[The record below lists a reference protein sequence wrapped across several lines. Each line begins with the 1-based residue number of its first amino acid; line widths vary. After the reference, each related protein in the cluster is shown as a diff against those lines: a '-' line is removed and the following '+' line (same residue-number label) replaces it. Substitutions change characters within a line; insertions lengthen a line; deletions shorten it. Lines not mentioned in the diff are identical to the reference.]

1 MKKDIFLALFFML
14 SGGALI
20 AALPTSPLNEEYTIT
35 GNETV
40 HGEWWQPYQ
49 VGDNGILNIYGEG
62 AMLTVNYA
70 YNYSPTFSCSGIVN
84 VGSDT
89 DFGRLVVT
97 STEAFED
104 GWNNIINFT
113 GTINVGYLGDFSI
126 SGEYPSHYG
135 TIFSIRNLNVD
146 GTVSVMSSIQN
157 NVSYFAVGNLNLSKD
172 GMFTSEID
180 IQMTGNGVY
189 NIYGNG
195 LSAPRIR
202 ITKDDGGAGK
212 VINLKSKD
220 VLSGVNVIDFES
232 NQAVSS
238 SLRINAEADN
248 TIKAIIFNSN
258 SVLEI
263 SVAEGQKLL
272 LNNLKIKDSSVSN
285 VAIEFY
291 DYTNGSFGI
300 GNSDVWIEDNRL
312 YIPSTDTYVDLIAYD
327 AEGSVLSGIW
337 SLYWDGYTNSF
348 MFNQTVP
355 EPAVFAVVL
364 GGLALFCALRNRR
377 RPRSR

>member
-1 MKKDIFLALFFML
+1 ML

-20 AALPTSPLNEEYTIT
+20 ADLPTSPLNEEYTIT

-40 HGEWWQPYQ
+40 NGQWYHHYK

-62 AMLTVNYA
+62 AMLTVNYGH
-70 YNYSPTFSCSGIVN
+70 NYSPTFSGSGIVN

-97 STEAFED
+97 SAGAFEED

-126 SGEYPSHYG
+126 SGEYPSDYG
-135 TIFSIRNLNVD
+135 TKFSIRNLNVD

-157 NVSYFAVGNLNLSKD
+157 NVSYFAVENLNLSKD

-202 ITKDDGGAGK
+202 ISQGEGN
-212 VINLKSKD
+212 VINLHGENL
-220 VLSGVNVIDFES
+220 LSNIKTIDPS
-232 NQAVSS
+232 NGAY
-238 SLRINAEADN
+238 LRINAYADN
-248 TIKAIIFNSN
+248 TLNGYTFTSN
-258 SVLEI
+258 AKLGI
-263 SVAEGQKLL
+263 SVSAGETLIID
-272 LNNLKIKDSSVSN
+272 NLKIENTNVSN

-300 GNSDVWIEDNRL
+300 GNSDVSIEDNRL

-337 SLYWDGYTNSF
+337 SLDWDGYTNSF

>member
-1 MKKDIFLALFFML
+1 ML

-20 AALPTSPLNEEYTIT
+20 ADLPTSPLNEEYTIT

-40 HGEWWQPYQ
+40 HGEWYNHYQ

-62 AMLTVNYA
+62 AMLTVNYGH
-70 YNYSPTFSCSGIVN
+70 NYSPTFSGSGIVN

-97 STEAFED
+97 STNAFED
-104 GWNNIINFT
+104 GWGKIINFT

-126 SGEYPSHYG
+126 SGEFPSDYA
-135 TIFSIRNLNVD
+135 TRFSIRNLNVD
-146 GTVSVMSSIQN
+146 GTISVMSSIQN
-157 NVSYFAVGNLNLSKD
+157 NVSYFEVGNLNLSKD

-180 IQMTGNGVY
+180 IQMTNGVY

-202 ITKDDGGAGK
+202 ISQGEGN
-212 VINLKSKD
+212 VINLNGENL
-220 VLSGVNVIDFES
+220 LSNIKTIYFES
-232 NQAVSS
+232 SNGGY
-238 SLRINAEADN
+238 LRINAYADN
-248 TIKAIIFNSN
+248 TLNEFIFTSN
-258 SVLEI
+258 AKLGI
-263 SVAEGQKLL
+263 SVSAGETLIID
-272 LNNLKIKDSSVSN
+272 NLKIESTNVSN

-327 AEGSVLSGIW
+327 AEGSILSGIW
-337 SLYWDGYTNSF
+337 SLDWDGYTNSF

-355 EPAVFAVVL
+355 EPAVFAVAL

>member
-1 MKKDIFLALFFML
+1 MKKNIFLALFLML

-70 YNYSPTFSCSGIVN
+70 YNYSPTFSGSGIVN

-89 DFGRLVVT
+89 DFGRLVFT
-97 STEAFED
+97 STKAFED
-104 GWNNIINFT
+104 SWNNIINFT

-146 GTVSVMSSIQN
+146 GTVSVMSSIQS

-202 ITKDDGGAGK
+202 ISQSEGN
-212 VINLKSKD
+212 VINLNGENL
-220 VLSGVNVIDFES
+220 LSNIKTIDFES
-232 NQAVSS
+232 SNGGY
-238 SLRINAEADN
+238 LRINAYADN
-248 TIKAIIFNSN
+248 TLNGFTFTSN
-258 SVLEI
+258 AKLGI
-263 SVAEGQKLL
+263 SVSAGETLIID
-272 LNNLKIKDSSVSN
+272 NLKIKSTNVSN
-285 VAIEFY
+285 VAIEFF
-291 DYTNGSFGI
+291 DYENGSFGI

-337 SLYWDGYTNSF
+337 SLDWDGYTNSF
-348 MFNQTVP
+348 MFNQAVP

>member
-1 MKKDIFLALFFML
+1 ML

-40 HGEWWQPYQ
+40 HGQWYNHYQ

-62 AMLTVNYA
+62 AMLTVNYGH
-70 YNYSPTFSCSGIVN
+70 NYSPTFSGSGIVN

-97 STEAFED
+97 SAGAFED

-126 SGEYPSHYG
+126 SGEFPSHYG
-135 TIFSIRNLNVD
+135 TIFSIRNLNID
-146 GTVSVMSSIQN
+146 GTVSVMPSIQN
-157 NVSYFAVGNLNLSKD
+157 NVSYFEVGNLNLSKD

-202 ITKDDGGAGK
+202 ISQGEGN
-212 VINLKSKD
+212 VINLNGENL
-220 VLSGVNVIDFES
+220 LSNIKTIDFQS
-232 NQAVSS
+232 YGGY
-238 SLRINAEADN
+238 LRINAYADN
-248 TIKAIIFNSN
+248 TLNGFTFTSN
-258 SVLEI
+258 AKLGI
-263 SVAEGQKLL
+263 SVSAGETLIID
-272 LNNLKIKDSSVSN
+272 NLKIESTNVSN

-327 AEGSVLSGIW
+327 AEGSILSGIW
-337 SLYWDGYTNSF
+337 SLDWDGYTNSF

>member
-1 MKKDIFLALFFML
+1 ML

-40 HGEWWQPYQ
+40 HGEWYQPYQ

-62 AMLTVNYA
+62 AMLTVNYGH
-70 YNYSPTFSCSGIVN
+70 NYSPTFSGSGIVN

-97 STEAFED
+97 SANAFED

-113 GTINVGYLGDFSI
+113 GTINVGYFGDFSI

-135 TIFSIRNLNVD
+135 TIFSVRNLNID
-146 GTVSVMSSIQN
+146 GTVSVMSDTAN
-157 NVSYFAVGNLNLSKD
+157 NVSYFDIKNLTLNQGGL
-172 GMFTSEID
+172 FTSAITLRITDGGE
-180 IQMTGNGVY
+180 Y
-189 NIYGNG
+189 NLYGNG
-195 LSAPRIR
+195 LTAPHII

-220 VLSGVNVIDFES
+220 VLSGVNVIDFQS
-232 NQAVSS
+232 SS

-272 LNNLKIKDSSVSN
+272 LNNLKIVDSSVSN

-300 GNSDVWIEDNRL
+300 GDSDIWIENNRL

-337 SLYWDGYTNSF
+337 SLDWDGYTNSF

>member
-1 MKKDIFLALFFML
+1 ML

-40 HGEWWQPYQ
+40 HGEWWQFYQ

-70 YNYSPTFSCSGIVN
+70 HNYSPTFSGSGIVN

-104 GWNNIINFT
+104 NWNNIINFT

>member
-1 MKKDIFLALFFML
+1 ML

-20 AALPTSPLNEEYTIT
+20 AALPPSPLNEEYTIT

-40 HGEWWQPYQ
+40 HGEYYHRYQ

-62 AMLTVNYA
+62 AMLTVNYGH
-70 YNYSPTFSCSGIVN
+70 NYSPTFYGSGIVN

-97 STEAFED
+97 SAGAFEED
-104 GWNNIINFT
+104 GWDKIINFT

-126 SGEYPSHYG
+126 SGEFPSGYA
-135 TIFSIRNLNVD
+135 TRFSIRNLNVD
-146 GTVSVMSSIQN
+146 GTVSVMPSIQN
-157 NVSYFAVGNLNLSKD
+157 NVSYFEVGNLNLSKD

-189 NIYGNG
+189 NIYGKG
-195 LSAPRIR
+195 FSAPRIR
-202 ITKDDGGAGK
+202 ISQGEGN
-212 VINLKSKD
+212 VINLHGENL
-220 VLSGVNVIDFES
+220 LSNIKTIDPS
-232 NQAVSS
+232 NGAY
-238 SLRINAEADN
+238 LRINAYADN
-248 TIKAIIFNSN
+248 TLNGYTFTSN
-258 SVLEI
+258 AKLGI
-263 SVAEGQKLL
+263 SVSAGETLIID
-272 LNNLKIKDSSVSN
+272 NLKIENTNVSN

-300 GNSDVWIEDNRL
+300 GNSDVSIEDNRL

-337 SLYWDGYTNSF
+337 SLDWDGYTNSF

>member
-1 MKKDIFLALFFML
+1 
-14 SGGALI
+14 
-20 AALPTSPLNEEYTIT
+20 
-35 GNETV
+35 
-40 HGEWWQPYQ
+40 
-49 VGDNGILNIYGEG
+49 
-62 AMLTVNYA
+62 
-70 YNYSPTFSCSGIVN
+70 
-84 VGSDT
+84 
-89 DFGRLVVT
+89 
-97 STEAFED
+97 
-104 GWNNIINFT
+104 
-113 GTINVGYLGDFSI
+113 
-126 SGEYPSHYG
+126 
-135 TIFSIRNLNVD
+135 
-146 GTVSVMSSIQN
+146 MSSIQN

>member
-1 MKKDIFLALFFML
+1 ML

-70 YNYSPTFSCSGIVN
+70 YNSAPTFSGSGIVN

-97 STEAFED
+97 STKAFED
-104 GWNNIINFT
+104 NWNNIINFT

-157 NVSYFAVGNLNLSKD
+157 NVSYFAVENLNLSKD

-202 ITKDDGGAGK
+202 ISQGEGN
-212 VINLKSKD
+212 VINLNGENL
-220 VLSGVNVIDFES
+220 LSNIKTIDSS
-232 NQAVSS
+232 NGGY
-238 SLRINAEADN
+238 LRINAYADN
-248 TIKAIIFNSN
+248 TLNGFTFASN
-258 SVLEI
+258 AKLGI
-263 SVAEGQKLL
+263 SVSAGETLIID
-272 LNNLKIKDSSVSN
+272 NLKIENTNVSN

-312 YIPSTDTYVDLIAYD
+312 YIPSTDTYIDLIAYD
-327 AEGSVLSGIW
+327 AEGSILSGIW
-337 SLYWDGYTNSF
+337 SLDWDGYTNSI

>member
-1 MKKDIFLALFFML
+1 M
-14 SGGALI
+14 
-20 AALPTSPLNEEYTIT
+20 
-35 GNETV
+35 
-40 HGEWWQPYQ
+40 
-49 VGDNGILNIYGEG
+49 
-62 AMLTVNYA
+62 
-70 YNYSPTFSCSGIVN
+70 N

>member
-20 AALPTSPLNEEYTIT
+20 AALPPSPLNEEYTIT

-40 HGEWWQPYQ
+40 HGEYYHHYQ

-62 AMLTVNYA
+62 AMLTVNYGH
-70 YNYSPTFSCSGIVN
+70 NYSPTFSGSGIVN

-97 STEAFED
+97 SAGAFDD
-104 GWNNIINFT
+104 GWGKIINFT
-113 GTINVGYLGDFSI
+113 GTINVGYRGDFSI
-126 SGEYPSHYG
+126 SGEFPSGYA
-135 TIFSIRNLNVD
+135 TRFSIRNLNVD

-157 NVSYFAVGNLNLSKD
+157 NVSYFEVGNLNLSKD

-189 NIYGNG
+189 NIYGKG
-195 LSAPRIR
+195 FSAPRIR
-202 ITKDDGGAGK
+202 ISQGEGN
-212 VINLKSKD
+212 VINLNGENL
-220 VLSGVNVIDFES
+220 LSNIKTIDLES
-232 NQAVSS
+232 SGGY
-238 SLRINAEADN
+238 LRINAYADN
-248 TIKAIIFNSN
+248 TLNGFTFASN
-258 SVLEI
+258 AKLGI
-263 SVAEGQKLL
+263 SVSAGETLIID
-272 LNNLKIKDSSVSN
+272 NLKIGSTNVSN

-300 GNSDVWIEDNRL
+300 GDSDVSIEDNRL
-312 YIPSTDTYVDLIAYD
+312 YIPSTDTYIDLIAYD

-337 SLYWDGYTNSF
+337 SLDWDGYTNSF

-355 EPAVFAVVL
+355 EPAVFAVAL

>member
-1 MKKDIFLALFFML
+1 ML

-70 YNYSPTFSCSGIVN
+70 YNYSPTFSGSGIVN

-89 DFGRLVVT
+89 DFGRLVFT
-97 STEAFED
+97 STKAFED
-104 GWNNIINFT
+104 SWNNIINFT

-157 NVSYFAVGNLNLSKD
+157 NVSFFAVGNLNLSKD

-202 ITKDDGGAGK
+202 ISQSEGN
-212 VINLKSKD
+212 VINLNGENL
-220 VLSGVNVIDFES
+220 LSNIKTIDFES
-232 NQAVSS
+232 SNGGY
-238 SLRINAEADN
+238 LRINAYADN
-248 TIKAIIFNSN
+248 TLNGFTFTSN
-258 SVLEI
+258 AKLGI
-263 SVAEGQKLL
+263 SVSAGETLIID
-272 LNNLKIKDSSVSN
+272 NLKIKSTNVSN
-285 VAIEFY
+285 VAIEFF
-291 DYTNGSFGI
+291 DYENGSFGI

-337 SLYWDGYTNSF
+337 SLDWDGYTNSF
-348 MFNQTVP
+348 MFNQAVP

>member
-40 HGEWWQPYQ
+40 NGQWYNHYQ

-62 AMLTVNYA
+62 AMLTVNYGH
-70 YNYSPTFSCSGIVN
+70 NYSPTFSGSGIVN

-97 STEAFED
+97 SAEAFED

-113 GTINVGYLGDFSI
+113 GTINVGYRGDFSI
-126 SGEYPSHYG
+126 SGEFPSHYG
-135 TIFSIRNLNVD
+135 TIFSIRNLNID
-146 GTVSVMSSIQN
+146 GTVSVMPSIQN

-202 ITKDDGGAGK
+202 ISQGEGN
-212 VINLKSKD
+212 VINLNGENL
-220 VLSGVNVIDFES
+220 LSNIKTIDSS
-232 NQAVSS
+232 NGGY
-238 SLRINAEADN
+238 LRINAYADN
-248 TIKAIIFNSN
+248 TLNGFTFASN
-258 SVLEI
+258 AKLGI
-263 SVAEGQKLL
+263 SVSAGETLIID
-272 LNNLKIKDSSVSN
+272 NLKIENTNVSN
-285 VAIEFY
+285 VAIEFF
-291 DYTNGSFGI
+291 DYENGSFGI

-337 SLYWDGYTNSF
+337 SLDWDGYTNSF

-355 EPAVFAVVL
+355 EPAVFAVAL

>member
-40 HGEWWQPYQ
+40 HGEYYHHYQ

-62 AMLTVNYA
+62 AMLTVNYGH
-70 YNYSPTFSCSGIVN
+70 NYSPTFSGSGIVN

-97 STEAFED
+97 SAQAFEED
-104 GWNNIINFT
+104 GWGKIINFT
-113 GTINVGYLGDFSI
+113 GTINVGYRGDFSI
-126 SGEYPSHYG
+126 SGEFPSDYA
-135 TIFSIRNLNVD
+135 TRFSIRNLNVD

-157 NVSYFAVGNLNLSKD
+157 NVSYFEVGNLNLSKD

-189 NIYGNG
+189 NIYGKG
-195 LSAPRIR
+195 FSAPRIR
-202 ITKDDGGAGK
+202 ISQGEGN
-212 VINLKSKD
+212 VINLNGENL
-220 VLSGVNVIDFES
+220 LSNIKTIDLES
-232 NQAVSS
+232 SGGY
-238 SLRINAEADN
+238 LRINAYADN
-248 TIKAIIFNSN
+248 TLNGFTFASN
-258 SVLEI
+258 AKLGI
-263 SVAEGQKLL
+263 SVSAGETLIID
-272 LNNLKIKDSSVSN
+272 NLKIGSTNVSN
-285 VAIEFY
+285 VAIEFF

-300 GNSDVWIEDNRL
+300 GDSDIWIEDNRL
-312 YIPSTDTYVDLIAYD
+312 YIPSTDTHIDLIAYD

-364 GGLALFCALRNRR
+364 GGLALFCALRNGR

>member
-40 HGEWWQPYQ
+40 HGEYYHHYQ

-62 AMLTVNYA
+62 AMLTVNYGH
-70 YNYSPTFSCSGIVN
+70 NYSPTFSGSGIVN

-97 STEAFED
+97 SAQAFEED
-104 GWNNIINFT
+104 GWGKIINFT
-113 GTINVGYLGDFSI
+113 GTINVGYRGDFSI
-126 SGEYPSHYG
+126 SGEFPSDYA
-135 TIFSIRNLNVD
+135 TRFSIRNLNVD

-157 NVSYFAVGNLNLSKD
+157 NVSYFEVGNLNLSKD

-189 NIYGNG
+189 NIYGKG
-195 LSAPRIR
+195 FSAPRIR
-202 ITKDDGGAGK
+202 ISQGEGN
-212 VINLKSKD
+212 VINLNGENL
-220 VLSGVNVIDFES
+220 LSNIKTIDLES
-232 NQAVSS
+232 SGGY
-238 SLRINAEADN
+238 LRINAYADN
-248 TIKAIIFNSN
+248 TLNEFIFSSN
-258 SVLEI
+258 AKLGI
-263 SVAEGQKLL
+263 SVSAGETLIID
-272 LNNLKIKDSSVSN
+272 NLKIGSTNVSN

-300 GNSDVWIEDNRL
+300 GDSDVWIEDNRL

-337 SLYWDGYTNSF
+337 SLDWDGYTNSF

>member
-70 YNYSPTFSCSGIVN
+70 YNYSPTFSGSGIVN

>member
-1 MKKDIFLALFFML
+1 ML

-40 HGEWWQPYQ
+40 HGEWYNHYQ

-62 AMLTVNYA
+62 AMLTVNYGH
-70 YNYSPTFSCSGIVN
+70 NYSPTFSGSGIVN

-97 STEAFED
+97 SAGASED

-113 GTINVGYLGDFSI
+113 GTINVGYRGDFSI
-126 SGEYPSHYG
+126 SGEFPSHYG
-135 TIFSIRNLNVD
+135 TIFLIRNLNID
-146 GTVSVMSSIQN
+146 GTVSVMPSIQN
-157 NVSYFAVGNLNLSKD
+157 NVSYFEVGNLNLSKD

-195 LSAPRIR
+195 FSAPRIR
-202 ITKDDGGAGK
+202 ISQGESN
-212 VINLKSKD
+212 VINLNGENL
-220 VLSGVNVIDFES
+220 LSNIKTIDFQS
-232 NQAVSS
+232 YGGY
-238 SLRINAEADN
+238 LRINAYADN
-248 TIKAIIFNSN
+248 TLNRFTFNSN
-258 SVLEI
+258 AKLGI
-263 SVAEGQKLL
+263 SVSAGETLIID
-272 LNNLKIKDSSVSN
+272 NLKIESTNVSN

-300 GNSDVWIEDNRL
+300 GDSDVWIEGNRL

-337 SLYWDGYTNSF
+337 SLDWDGYTNSF

>member
-1 MKKDIFLALFFML
+1 ML

-40 HGEWWQPYQ
+40 HGEWWHFYQ

-70 YNYSPTFSCSGIVN
+70 HNYSPTFSGSGIVN

-89 DFGRLVVT
+89 DFGRFVVT
-97 STEAFED
+97 STNAFED

-135 TIFSIRNLNVD
+135 TIFSVRNLNVD
-146 GTVSVMSSIQN
+146 GTVSVMPSIQN
-157 NVSYFAVGNLNLSKD
+157 NVSYFEVGNLNLSKD

-202 ITKDDGGAGK
+202 ISQGEGN
-212 VINLKSKD
+212 VINLNGENL
-220 VLSGVNVIDFES
+220 LSNIKTIDFES
-232 NQAVSS
+232 SNGGY
-238 SLRINAEADN
+238 LRINAYADN
-248 TIKAIIFNSN
+248 TLNGFTFTSN
-258 SVLEI
+258 AKLGI
-263 SVAEGQKLL
+263 SVSAGETLIID
-272 LNNLKIKDSSVSN
+272 NLKIESTNVSN
-285 VAIEFY
+285 VAIEFF
-291 DYTNGSFGI
+291 DYENGSFGI

>member
-1 MKKDIFLALFFML
+1 ML

-40 HGEWWQPYQ
+40 HGEYYHHYQ

-62 AMLTVNYA
+62 AMLTVNYGH
-70 YNYSPTFSCSGIVN
+70 NYSPTFSGSGIVN

-97 STEAFED
+97 SAQAFEED
-104 GWNNIINFT
+104 GWGKIINFT
-113 GTINVGYLGDFSI
+113 GTINVGYRGDFSI
-126 SGEYPSHYG
+126 SGEFPSDYA
-135 TIFSIRNLNVD
+135 TRFSIRNLNVD

-157 NVSYFAVGNLNLSKD
+157 NVSYFEVGNLNLSKD

-195 LSAPRIR
+195 LNAPRIR
-202 ITKDDGGAGK
+202 ISQGESN
-212 VINLKSKD
+212 VINLNGENL
-220 VLSGVNVIDFES
+220 LSNIKTIDFQS
-232 NQAVSS
+232 YGGY
-238 SLRINAEADN
+238 LRINAYADN
-248 TIKAIIFNSN
+248 TLNGFTFTSN
-258 SVLEI
+258 AKLGI
-263 SVAEGQKLL
+263 SVSAGETLIID
-272 LNNLKIKDSSVSN
+272 NLKIESTNVSN

-300 GNSDVWIEDNRL
+300 GDSDVSIEDNRL

-337 SLYWDGYTNSF
+337 SLDWDGYTNSF

-355 EPAVFAVVL
+355 EPAVFAVAL

>member
-1 MKKDIFLALFFML
+1 
-14 SGGALI
+14 
-20 AALPTSPLNEEYTIT
+20 
-35 GNETV
+35 
-40 HGEWWQPYQ
+40 
-49 VGDNGILNIYGEG
+49 
-62 AMLTVNYA
+62 MLTVNYGH
-70 YNYSPTFSCSGIVN
+70 NYSPTFSGSGIVN

-97 STEAFED
+97 STNAFED
-104 GWNNIINFT
+104 GWGKIINFT

-126 SGEYPSHYG
+126 SGEFPSDYA
-135 TIFSIRNLNVD
+135 TRFSIRNLNVD
-146 GTVSVMSSIQN
+146 GTVSVMPSIQN
-157 NVSYFAVGNLNLSKD
+157 NVSYFEVGNLNLSKD

-202 ITKDDGGAGK
+202 ISQGEGN
-212 VINLKSKD
+212 VINLNGENL
-220 VLSGVNVIDFES
+220 LSNIKTIYFES
-232 NQAVSS
+232 SNGGY
-238 SLRINAEADN
+238 LRINAYADN
-248 TIKAIIFNSN
+248 TLNEFIFTSN
-258 SVLEI
+258 AKLGI
-263 SVAEGQKLL
+263 SVSAGETLIID
-272 LNNLKIKDSSVSN
+272 NLKIESTNVSN

-300 GNSDVWIEDNRL
+300 GDSDVWIEDNRL

-337 SLYWDGYTNSF
+337 SLDWDGYKNSF

-355 EPAVFAVVL
+355 EPAVFAVAL

>member
-1 MKKDIFLALFFML
+1 MF

-40 HGEWWQPYQ
+40 HGEWWHSYR

-70 YNYSPTFSCSGIVN
+70 YNSATTFSGSGIVN

-97 STEAFED
+97 SAGAFED
-104 GWNNIINFT
+104 RWHNIIDFT
-113 GTINVGYLGDFSI
+113 GTINVGYRGDFSI
-126 SGEYPSHYG
+126 SGEFPSHYG

-146 GTVSVMSSIQN
+146 GTVSVMPSIQN
-157 NVSYFAVGNLNLSKD
+157 NVSYFAVENLNLSKD

-189 NIYGNG
+189 NIYGKG
-195 LSAPRIR
+195 FSAPRIR
-202 ITKDDGGAGK
+202 ISQGEGN
-212 VINLKSKD
+212 VINLNGENL
-220 VLSGVNVIDFES
+220 LSNIKTIDPS
-232 NQAVSS
+232 NGAY
-238 SLRINAEADN
+238 LRINAYADN
-248 TIKAIIFNSN
+248 TLNGYTFTSN
-258 SVLEI
+258 AKLGI
-263 SVAEGQKLL
+263 SVSAGETLIID
-272 LNNLKIKDSSVSN
+272 NLKIESTNVSN
-285 VAIEFY
+285 VAIEFF
-291 DYTNGSFGI
+291 DYENGSFGI
-300 GNSDVWIEDNRL
+300 GNSDVSIEGNRL
-312 YIPSTDTYVDLIAYD
+312 YIPLTDTYVDLIAYD

-337 SLYWDGYTNSF
+337 SLDWDGYTNSF
-348 MFNQTVP
+348 IFNQTVP

>member
-70 YNYSPTFSCSGIVN
+70 YNYSPTFSGSGIVN

-104 GWNNIINFT
+104 NWNNIINFT

-157 NVSYFAVGNLNLSKD
+157 NVSYFAVGNLNLSKG

-220 VLSGVNVIDFES
+220 VLSGVNVIYFES
-232 NQAVSS
+232 IQAVSS